1 MRFARRSSHGSLQHT
16 APSTSRTGSTP
27 RSRAIRPLYTPE
39 ERARRDR
46 SPWTA
51 VQGVLAAL
59 QFLVFAVSL
68 VLVLRTLVTGEGL
81 AIASASVVVKTLT
94 LYAIMITG
102 ALWERDVYG
111 QYLFAEPFFWEDVV
125 SMGVIALHTAYLA
138 AWWTDALAPRP
149 LMLLALAAYATYA
162 INAAQFVAKFRRA
175 RADRKYESPTNSDG
189 AATLAVGA
197 LQGEG
202 AR

>member
-1 MRFARRSSHGSLQHT
+1 MRFARRSSHGPLLPS
-16 APSTSRTGSTP
+16 APIPCRTGGLP
-27 RSRAIRPLYTPE
+27 RSRPNRPLYTPE

-59 QFLVFAVSL
+59 QFVVFLASL
-68 VLVLRTLVTGEGL
+68 ALVLRTLVTGTGL
-81 AIASASVVVKTLT
+81 ALASASVVAKTVT
-94 LYAIMITG
+94 LYTIMVTG

-149 LMLLALAAYATYA
+149 LLLRALAASAAYA
-162 INAAQFVAKFRRA
+162 IHAFQFVAKFRRA
-175 RADRKYESPTNSDG
+175 RTDRKRSEAPSS
-189 AATLAVGA
+189 AADDEAQMLTLHVG
-197 LQGEG
+197 G

>member
-1 MRFARRSSHGSLQHT
+1 
-16 APSTSRTGSTP
+16 
-27 RSRAIRPLYTPE
+27 
-39 ERARRDR
+39 
-46 SPWTA
+46 

-59 QFLVFAVSL
+59 QFLVFLASL
-68 VLVLRTLVTGEGL
+68 ALVLRTLVTGTGL
-81 AIASASVVVKTLT
+81 GLASASVILKTAT
-94 LYAIMITG
+94 LYTIMVTG

-125 SMGVIALHTAYLA
+125 SMGVIALHTAYVV

-149 LMLLALAAYATYA
+149 LLLLALAAYGAYA

-175 RADRKYESPTNSDG
+175 RADRKGDVRTNSESDD
-189 AATLAVGA
+189 APQILA
-197 LQGEG
+197 LQGEA

>member
-1 MRFARRSSHGSLQHT
+1 MRVARRSSHGSPQHT
-16 APSTSRTGSTP
+16 APSTSRTGSTA

-39 ERARRDR
+39 ERVRRDR

-51 VQGVLAAL
+51 VQGALAAL

-68 VLVLRTLVTGEGL
+68 VLVLRTLATGEGL
-81 AIASASVVVKTLT
+81 AVASASVVVKTLT
-94 LYAIMITG
+94 LYAIMVTG

-138 AWWTDALAPRP
+138 AWWTGALATRP
-149 LMLLALAAYATYA
+149 LLLLALAAYAVYA
-162 INAAQFVAKFRRA
+162 VNAIQFVAKFRRA
-175 RADRKYESPTNSDG
+175 RADRKYGAPTNS
-189 AATLAVGA
+189 ASPGA
-197 LQGEG
+197 LQIGTASVEG

>member
-1 MRFARRSSHGSLQHT
+1 
-16 APSTSRTGSTP
+16 
-27 RSRAIRPLYTPE
+27 
-39 ERARRDR
+39 
-46 SPWTA
+46 

-59 QFLVFAVSL
+59 QFVVFLASL
-68 VLVLRTLVTGEGL
+68 ALVLRTLATGTGL
-81 AIASASVVVKTLT
+81 ALASASVVAKTVT
-94 LYAIMITG
+94 LYTIMVTG

-149 LMLLALAAYATYA
+149 LLLLALAAYVAYA
-162 INAAQFVAKFRRA
+162 INAFQFVAKFRRA
-175 RADRKYESPTNSDG
+175 RTDRKRSEAPSS
-189 AATLAVGA
+189 AADDEAQMLTLQVG
-197 LQGEG
+197 G

>member
-1 MRFARRSSHGSLQHT
+1 MRNARRSSHGSLQPT
-16 APSTSRTGSTP
+16 APSTSRTGPTA
-27 RSRAIRPLYTPE
+27 RSRAIRPLYTSE

-59 QFLVFAVSL
+59 QFLVFIASL
-68 VLVLRTLVTGEGL
+68 VLVVRTLATGEGL

-138 AWWTDALAPRP
+138 AWWTEGLAPRP
-149 LMLLALAAYATYA
+149 LLLLALAAYAVYA

-175 RADRKYESPTNSDG
+175 RADRKYEGPTNSEAG
-189 AATLAVGA
+189 SV
-197 LQGEG
+197 LQIGSLGHEG